1 MIQLE
6 TKKLALMLCG
16 LVLLGLGLFV
26 FGAFGERTSHAVT
39 SPFVKIWRKAS
50 DSKDAAAEWV
60 DAETAAKDK
69 KIRELEEKVLELQ
82 LQVGDARDLRTENSQ
97 LRKLADLE
105 RHPGWFVQHA
115 EVIVRDPVLWDY
127 TFTIDKGMADGVTV
141 GAVVMQAGN
150 VAGRVAKVERHQAT
164 VETVLSPN
172 CRFSVTIGS
181 TGDAGVL
188 HGVKGTDRT
197 SPFRCQVDFLPLDI
211 EAMAGMQKHFVIPS
225 FQQQQESAR
234 KQFKS
239 DCVKHIKDIAT
250 KYLNT
255 EETSEFAYMFVPAE
269 AVFAEIYGRY
279 PDVIDYSYRC
289 KVFIVSPT
297 TLMAYITAIKAI
309 YLGQSKNEKVVQMQQ
324 ELQKLS
330 NEFERFTARW
340 ANITKDFEKT
350 SEDIQSIDTTAKKIV
365 NQFRKIDNVEL
376 DGLTEVVEYEE
387 H

>member
-127 TFTIDKGMADGVTV
+127 TFTIDK
-141 GAVVMQAGN
+141 
-150 VAGRVAKVERHQAT
+150 RHQAT

-211 EAMAGMQKHFVIPS
+211 EAMAGMKVRTSGLGVLMPGGLPIGEVVAVEGKVKEDIEH
-225 FQQQQESAR
+225 AR
-234 KQFKS
+234 AMLR
-239 DCVKHIKDIAT
+239 V
-250 KYLNT
+250 
-255 EETSEFAYMFVPAE
+255 VPYA
-269 AVFAEIYGRY
+269 
-279 PDVIDYSYRC
+279 
-289 KVFIVSPT
+289 
-297 TLMAYITAIKAI
+297 
-309 YLGQSKNEKVVQMQQ
+309 
-324 ELQKLS
+324 ELQDV
-330 NEFERFTARW
+330 RFVTVLL
-340 ANITKDFEKT
+340 
-350 SEDIQSIDTTAKKIV
+350 KK
-365 NQFRKIDNVEL
+365 NQ
-376 DGLTEVVEYEE
+376 
-387 H
+387 